1 MMEKI
6 DWCLAT
12 NFKESEA
19 WGVPA
24 NMDYRIIWLLGNI
37 RGILPN
43 NCWIKVHKGYS
54 NNAGHSKKSQHYQI
68 PCTAVD
74 YHVVG
79 CSFLDAEAHTMK
91 YLHNSEMIDHVGI
104 GIYPQW
110 INPGFH
116 VDVRGVRA
124 SWSKIDGEYIAYKL
138 GLEYARKNLI
148 QRG

>member
-1 MMEKI
+1 MDKI

-12 NFKESEA
+12 NFKETEA

-24 NMDYRIIWLLGNI
+24 YMDHRIIWLMQNI
-37 RGILPN
+37 RSVLPT

-54 NNAGHSKKSQHYQI
+54 EPGTHDAKKSKHYDN
-68 PCTAVD
+68 PCTATD

-79 CSFLDAEAHTMK
+79 CDVLEAEAHIMK
-91 YLHNSEMIDHVGI
+91 YLHNSGMIDFVGI

-116 VDVRGVRA
+116 TDVRGVRA
-124 SWSKIDGEYIAYKL
+124 SWSKIDGEYVGYKL
-138 GLEYARKNLI
+138 GLEHIRKQLNN
-148 QRG
+148 RD